1 MPASCSAVG
10 AGHRYQILR
19 FTTYGL
25 TVLAMFLVPG
35 LHLIKFDMPAGV
47 SSLWGE
53 PAPALR
59 VIQVFLNFTLITLL
73 VILGSTYPFGR
84 MFCGW
89 SCPGGQM
96 ARLSRWL
103 RKGWGKRRPVSR
115 QLIAGATGFLFALLA
130 LNWFTHLGILWEWGQ
145 PGFTGAW
152 LWAGGLTALFYVEVA
167 FVGFFWCEKLCPYG
181 WYLGIMAQKN
191 RLRIAFHNVGE
202 TCGECAA
209 CAKACPV
216 ELDPRAP
223 DFEPDRCLTCGTCL
237 DTCAAIFTKREGV
250 QPLNWAHRF
259 PGFAEAGGASH
270 GSAAGH
276 G

>member
-1 MPASCSAVG
+1 MPANCPTVG

-19 FTTYGL
+19 FTTYGV
-25 TVLAMFLVPG
+25 TILAMFLVPG
-35 LHLIKFDMPAGV
+35 LRLIKFDIPADTYY
-47 SSLWGE
+47 LWGE
-53 PAPALR
+53 PARALQ
-59 VIQVFLNFTLITLL
+59 VIQAFLYFTLATLL
-73 VILGSTYPFGR
+73 VILWSTFPFGR

-103 RKGWGKRRPVSR
+103 RRGWGKRRPVSR
-115 QLIAGATGFLFALLA
+115 HLIAVATGFGFALLA
-130 LNWFTHLGILWEWGQ
+130 LNWFTHLGILWERGQ
-145 PGFTGAW
+145 PGFVDAW
-152 LWAGGLTALFYVEVA
+152 LWTGALTAVFYGEVA

-191 RLRIAFHNVGE
+191 RLRIAFHNVDE
-202 TCGECAA
+202 ACGECAA

-216 ELDPRAP
+216 ELDPRAA

-237 DTCAAIFTKREGV
+237 DTCAAIFTVREGT

-259 PGFAEAGGASH
+259 PADVSGERATPK
-270 GSAAGH
+270 AA
-276 G
+276 